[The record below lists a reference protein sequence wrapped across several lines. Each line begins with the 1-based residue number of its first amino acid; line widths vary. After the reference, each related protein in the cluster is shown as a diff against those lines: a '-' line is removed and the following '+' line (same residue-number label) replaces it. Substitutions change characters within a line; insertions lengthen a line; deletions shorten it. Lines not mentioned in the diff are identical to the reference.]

1 MMITVF
7 LLITI
12 AVLLILS
19 FVIYKKYYSN
29 KGYKDILVDSNSK
42 KGVTTYLIGNNKI
55 EKIKNASTSIIKEYD
70 FNINSAKL
78 VSPGTKGPRSGK
90 SKILSVTDNE
100 LVWICPKTLKILA
113 QDSWPSELN
122 NNFPIFVD
130 ISVINEEERFFMFT
144 GKKLLCYSSSENGWT
159 LEGDWKI
166 NGAKNITCGF
176 VYNNILVLKN
186 KDNIYFYNINIYLDE
201 LDSFKKIKCA
211 SSNIFEHEQYIK
223 TYENGKFQK
232 IISLR
237 SLE

>member
-7 LLITI
+7 LLIII

-19 FVIYKKYYSN
+19 FVIYKKYFGSQE
-29 KGYKDILVDSNSK
+29 YKDIIVRSGDF
-42 KGVTTYLIGNNKI
+42 TTYLIGNNTI
-55 EKIKNASTSIIKEYD
+55 EKIKKSSMTKSYD

-78 VSPGTKGPRSGK
+78 VSPGSAK
-90 SKILSVTDNE
+90 SKILAVTDNE

-113 QDSWPSELN
+113 HDSWPSELN
-122 NNFPIFVD
+122 NSFPIFVD

-211 SSNIFEHEQYIK
+211 SSNIFEHEQYI
-223 TYENGKFQK
+223 N
-232 IISLR
+232 L
-237 SLE
+237 